1 MKGRVLA
8 GEDHHVPSQAM
19 IRIKE
24 NGKLLDR
31 MSMLEPD
38 GSFEVAYLPS
48 GTYTLQINA
57 TDMADMSDPKVPFQ
71 PPPQY
76 QMAEQAV
83 IVENHDVTLDEVVL
97 APLKPGERQQF
108 PQ

>member
-1 MKGRVLA
+1 
-8 GEDHHVPSQAM
+8 M

-38 GSFEVAYLPS
+38 GSFEIAYLPS

-57 TDMADMSDPKVPFQ
+57 TDMPDMADPRARPQ
-71 PPPQY
+71 PVRQY
-76 QMAEQAV
+76 QMAEKAV
-83 IVENHDVTLDEVVL
+83 IVENHDVILDEVVL
-97 APLKPGERQQF
+97 VPLKPGERQQF